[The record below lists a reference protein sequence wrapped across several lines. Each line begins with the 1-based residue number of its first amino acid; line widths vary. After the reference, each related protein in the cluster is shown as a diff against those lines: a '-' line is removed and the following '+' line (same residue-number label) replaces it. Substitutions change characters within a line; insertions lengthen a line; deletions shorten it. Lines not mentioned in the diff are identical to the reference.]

1 MTTVCVLATGGT
13 TRSSQSERFCSK
25 GLVIWVESE
34 RSSKENEMSPSTAD
48 GRESFDVAYLV
59 LSGTTTA
66 ARCPELLRALVGLGF
81 LTVIA
86 IPTPNASRVIAPR
99 DLDDVEGAKVVESYF
114 DLAIRPRPPRG
125 VVVFAPCSFNSLNKL
140 AHGIADNL
148 ALSVVAEAIGRG
160 TPVILGPS
168 LNAPL
173 LAHPE
178 AQASLRLLP
187 QWGVTIVPPVDEGE
201 GPRLAPSA
209 LLIDAI
215 RPYVRRG

>member
-1 MTTVCVLATGGT
+1 
-13 TRSSQSERFCSK
+13 
-25 GLVIWVESE
+25 
-34 RSSKENEMSPSTAD
+34 MSPSTAD
-48 GRESFDVAYLV
+48 GREKFDVVYLV

-81 LTVIA
+81 ANVIA

-99 DLDDVEGAKVVESYF
+99 ELADVEGAQVVESYF

-125 VVVFAPCSFNSLNKL
+125 VVLFAPCSFNSLNKL

-148 ALSVVAEAIGRG
+148 ALSVVAEAIGRD
-160 TPVILGPS
+160 TPVIVGPS

-173 LAHPE
+173 LAHPQ

-201 GPRLAPSA
+201 GPRLAPSG
-209 LLIDAI
+209 LLIDAV

>member
-1 MTTVCVLATGGT
+1 MTSGTAGG
-13 TRSSQSERFCSK
+13 ERFD
-25 GLVIWVESE
+25 L
-34 RSSKENEMSPSTAD
+34 
-48 GRESFDVAYLV
+48 AYLV

-66 ARCPELLRALVGLGF
+66 ARCPELLQGLVGVGF
-81 LTVIA
+81 STVIA

-99 DLDDVEGAKVVESYF
+99 DLDEVEGVRVVESYF

-125 VVVFAPCSFNSLNKL
+125 VVLFAPCSFNSLNKL

-160 TPVILGPS
+160 TPVIVGPS

-173 LAHPE
+173 LAHPQ
-178 AQASLRLLP
+178 AQASLRILP
-187 QWGVTIVPPVDEGE
+187 QWGVTIVPPVDDGD
-201 GPRLAPSA
+201 GPRLAPTAA
-209 LLIDAI
+209 LLDAV